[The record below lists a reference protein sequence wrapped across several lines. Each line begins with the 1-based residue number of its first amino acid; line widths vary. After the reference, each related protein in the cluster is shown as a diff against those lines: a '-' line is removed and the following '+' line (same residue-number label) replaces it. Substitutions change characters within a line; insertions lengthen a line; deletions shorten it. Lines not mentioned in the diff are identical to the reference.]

1 MWGLDV
7 ASGQL
12 VNWSSARKTRHIGFA
27 YIKATQGTYYI
38 NPSFGSQY
46 VGAYKAGIIRGAYAF
61 AIPGNSTATQQAKYL
76 VAHGGRWSNDGKT
89 LPAAL
94 DIEYNPYGSECYG
107 FSQSGM
113 RAWVSQW
120 VDEYHA
126 LTKVWPTIY
135 STTDWWST
143 CTGNWSGPSKKDPLW
158 IARYSRSAGAL
169 PAGYKVYTFWQY
181 SSSGSIP
188 GVSPVDLDRFNGP
201 ESQLVKLAKNG

>member
-1 MWGLDV
+1 MV
-7 ASGQL
+7 
-12 VNWSSARKTRHIGFA
+12 
-27 YIKATQGTYYI
+27 
-38 NPSFGSQY
+38 
-46 VGAYKAGIIRGAYAF
+46 
-61 AIPGNSTATQQAKYL
+61 
-76 VAHGGRWSNDGKT
+76 NDGKT

-107 FSQSGM
+107 FSQSSM
-113 RAWVSQW
+113 RAWISQW

-126 LTKVWPTIY
+126 LTKVWPAIY

-143 CTGNWSGPSKKDPLW
+143 CTGNWPGPSKNDPLW
-158 IARYSRSAGAL
+158 IARYSTSAGAL